1 MSSNSLLHSVRR
13 HLRRDNPCTDTPE
26 ARPAAPPRDDR
37 GSSLVLALLFLGAIG
52 MIVGA
57 IASWTAN
64 DLQNTL
70 VFQTAR
76 QTQTA
81 LSSASNVAIQSI
93 RYTPMIG
100 TAGPPASPQTLNANP
115 PAACWGTG
123 TSSPYQTPGL
133 QPVDVWC
140 STVWNPASAATRV
153 VTVTACMQSADNG
166 NATTCIN
173 KPGLQTVVT
182 FDDYSSSNP
191 VITTVACTPPP
202 TGTCGSGMTVSSSL
216 IGIVPPTVT
225 GISSTTGATT
235 GGGTLTVT
243 GAGFVTNQGC
253 PPINPSCETSVNFVG
268 TNPSQNLVLT
278 GTAVTVASPT
288 SLTVAIPAATTV
300 TTYNVV
306 VTTPN
311 GSSATGAGC
320 GCQYKFTPVIPKVT
334 GVTTSTGSTSGSA
347 AGGDTLS
354 ISGTGFLSSAAGDS
368 TKVAFVDTQN
378 FSNVYYA
385 NASSV
390 SVNAAGNVVTAVT
403 PAIPSTDLTYY
414 VVVQTAPGG
423 TSATGPTFTF
433 QPFTPVVASVFQTS
447 GAPGASVT
455 LTGVGFV
462 AGATTVQLV
471 PTGSGSSLNMT
482 SVSVS
487 NSTTLTATVPTGG
500 TANRTY
506 YVEVTTTTGG
516 SSGSNGAPVFTWI

>member
-1 MSSNSLLHSVRR
+1 
-13 HLRRDNPCTDTPE
+13 
-26 ARPAAPPRDDR
+26 
-37 GSSLVLALLFLGAIG
+37 
-52 MIVGA
+52 
-57 IASWTAN
+57 
-64 DLQNTL
+64 
-70 VFQTAR
+70 
-76 QTQTA
+76 
-81 LSSASNVAIQSI
+81 
-93 RYTPMIG
+93 
-100 TAGPPASPQTLNANP
+100 
-115 PAACWGTG
+115 
-123 TSSPYQTPGL
+123 
-133 QPVDVWC
+133 
-140 STVWNPASAATRV
+140 
-153 VTVTACMQSADNG
+153 MQSADNG